1 MEQQL
6 IKTDWKEQ
14 IERTNRIPA
23 EIMPSSVELS
33 RRCLNR
39 YPLQYYNSLKPVSY
53 GEVFDSPH
61 ISIGRYAREEGR
73 NKAIAVMNLLL
84 TDLTQFFSV
93 GNSMKAEQILQT
105 AEMIIDDCGIYKLD
119 DFKLCFDRAKK
130 GRYGEV
136 YRIDGNV
143 IFKWLNQYWEDRLN
157 EAESLSIKEHQ
168 KHKQTAVSEDIKNIF
183 RKKIRK

>member
-1 MEQQL
+1 
-6 IKTDWKEQ
+6 
-14 IERTNRIPA
+14 
-23 EIMPSSVELS
+23 
-33 RRCLNR
+33 
-39 YPLQYYNSLKPVSY
+39 
-53 GEVFDSPH
+53 
-61 ISIGRYAREEGR
+61 
-73 NKAIAVMNLLL
+73 MNLLL

-168 KHKQTAVSEDIKNIF
+168 KHKRTAVSEDIKNIF
-183 RKKIRK
+183 RKKLENSR